1 MQLLVQIVLALVFHL
16 SHWWKTQLL
25 SPQHYPDALMAPPAP
40 CSVPGLVHGLH
51 YRSLCRAQCLRQ
63 LQWPPSSLWQT
74 QEPINYFCSM
84 LPSLQLLSSPTTSRS
99 EVLSPTGV
107 LWWHLTTF
115 LHFSQL
121 KNSQVHL
128 LSNKDSRPQKAPSS
142 FIPITRPDFIRTG
155 FRLGQITSL
164 HLLEALHFL
173 VATVLPFLLHCQ
185 DPLDTET

>member
-84 LPSLQLLSSPTTSRS
+84 LPSLQLLSSPTTSRRWVRS
-99 EVLSPTGV
+99 CPLQVFCDDIWQHFCIFHSSKTAKSTSCLTRTAGLKRHHPLLFPSPDQT
-107 LWWHLTTF
+107 
-115 LHFSQL
+115 
-121 KNSQVHL
+121 
-128 LSNKDSRPQKAPSS
+128 SS
-142 FIPITRPDFIRTG
+142 G
-155 FRLGQITSL
+155 LGL
-164 HLLEALHFL
+164 GWAK
-173 VATVLPFLLHCQ
+173 
-185 DPLDTET
+185 